1 MVLLLRFVFNEDYGL
16 TLGAERKK
24 WVYERADVWC
34 QFRRLLRP
42 EETLLAASPG
52 PPPGRGPPLPHR
64 RAGPARSADRLG
76 GALPAPPPPSARAG
90 GVAGEGRD
98 VWGAGVPM
106 TASERAASGRRTR
119 LLVPGLL
126 LHPGRWVWVRRGWRA
141 RRGSPGKRLS
151 STPIRVPHLTRSS
164 LMGGAGQEEQPARV
178 HVCNHFC
185 KLSWRAC
192 SQRPIARVEFSG
204 RL

>member
-1 MVLLLRFVFNEDYGL
+1 MEGLGGGFVTFVFNKDYGL

-24 WVYERADVWC
+24 WVYEGADIWC
-34 QFRRLLRP
+34 QCRRLLRL

-64 RAGPARSADRLG
+64 RARPAPSADRLG
-76 GALPAPPPPSARAG
+76 GALPAPPPPSAGAG
-90 GVAGEGRD
+90 GVVGEGRD

-106 TASERAASGRRTR
+106 TASERAASGRGAR

-126 LHPGRWVWVRRGWRA
+126 SHPGRWVWVRRGWRA

-151 STPIRVPHLTRSS
+151 STPIRAPHLTRSS
-164 LMGGAGQEEQPARV
+164 LTGRGGTGEAAGEGP
-178 HVCNHFC
+178 
-185 KLSWRAC
+185 
-192 SQRPIARVEFSG
+192 